1 MKKHWLAGLIVGGV
15 FGITTA
21 VIAASTAWP
30 EGGLVAFAAAF
41 DGIMGGLG
49 IGWLI
54 GINISAGDL
63 EPDDDAYV
71 LLAEQHKHQ
80 AVQLHQQ
87 AA

>member
-1 MKKHWLAGLIVGGV
+1 MKKHWLAGFIVGGA
-15 FGITTA
+15 FGITVA

-30 EGGLVAFAAAF
+30 EGGLVALAAAF

-49 IGWLI
+49 LGWLI

-63 EPDDDAYV
+63 EMEDDASV
-71 LLAEQHKHQ
+71 QLAQQRTHR
-80 AVQLHQQ
+80 ATPLHQQ

>member
-63 EPDDDAYV
+63 DMEDDAYV
-71 LLAEQHKHQ
+71 QLAEQRKHQ
-80 AVQLHQQ
+80 AAQLYQQ